1 MPDLRDF
8 RRVIAA
14 LCSPESE
21 PADASSGARPGG
33 VSRAASE
40 ASPSA
45 SALSAEVAPSDAEP
59 LPARLVIVPTK
70 GAASVLSETLRTA
83 GAHDDTLALATRD
96 ELYDALHQR
105 LSQAPRRLSALE
117 RDAMF
122 QAAASEAGQSFAELP
137 FRIRPGLVA
146 EIVRFYDQLRRQSQA
161 VKRFEELISGALGGG
176 ELDDVGAERLLRQTR
191 FLVQTFRG
199 YESRAAQLD
208 AVDEHSLRERLLAD
222 DAAVPLAHVIVTS
235 SDWIADPAGL
245 FVADFDLLNRLPNLA
260 RIDIVSTNAALE
272 SGFHERLDR
281 WWPGIDQVSARELV
295 EAQSPVRPLLVCP
308 PPDADLAPLW
318 FTRRDREEELI
329 ATARRLT
336 AEPPPSLDRVAIV
349 YKKPLPYLYLA
360 DDTLGAMDL
369 PVVATDTL
377 PLAAEPAVAP
387 LDLVLDAVEGDF
399 AREPLVALMASPHFT
414 WRTATNRLSISALD
428 RFLSDVRFLGGAE
441 RLLAL
446 HAEPQTDMG
455 ARAGRSRT
463 QRDEESALIA
473 AQSVVRELTAM
484 QSSRPASAQV
494 NDLVNFLES
503 HLTELD
509 PLHPLAD
516 RERRARGAMLQL
528 LRDLASAHVTHH
540 DPQWSIADLAS
551 AVRRWVGE
559 HTFAPSRSTTGV
571 HLLDDQAARYGEF
584 DDMTIVG
591 LIESEWPDRQRRN
604 IFYPPNL
611 LKALNWPSES
621 ERRAAADARFLDLL
635 SSPTSRIELSTFL
648 LDDEAIVSRSILLD
662 EVPRAR
668 LSTVPRADIDEPRRR
683 DERLAAGAR
692 DVDGL
697 SPPAQS
703 WLALRSTRSAA
714 ADAQF
719 HGSTGPRPARTWSVS
734 ALETYIGCPFKFY
747 AQHILR
753 LDEEPD
759 DEEVMDPRRQGQF
772 VHEVFEQF
780 FREWQDAGHRE
791 ITAANLDVARAR
803 FAVVVDAALS
813 RVSEGEAPLE
823 RTRLLGSPAAAGLG
837 EAVLRMEAERP
848 VAVVA
853 RLLEHKLEGAFTIQ
867 TEDGP
872 REVRL
877 RGKAD
882 RIDLLEDG
890 TFRLIDYK
898 LGWPPDRGKA
908 LQLPVYAICAQ
919 QRLDYQGRS
928 WTLGEA
934 VYLAFKGP
942 KRVVP
947 LFSNDG
953 ARAETLT
960 RAQQR
965 VADTL
970 DAIARGEF
978 PPAPDDV
985 YRCETCSFSAV
996 CRKDYVGDI

>member
-1 MPDLRDF
+1 ML
-8 RRVIAA
+8 
-14 LCSPESE
+14 
-21 PADASSGARPGG
+21 G
-33 VSRAASE
+33 
-40 ASPSA
+40 
-45 SALSAEVAPSDAEP
+45 
-59 LPARLVIVPTK
+59 
-70 GAASVLSETLRTA
+70 ETLRNA
-83 GAHDDTLALATRD
+83 GVNDAGLALVTRD
-96 ELYDALHQR
+96 ELYDLLHQR
-105 LSQAPRRLSALE
+105 LTDPPRRLSALE

-122 QAAASEAGQSFAELP
+122 QAAATEAAARVTELP

-146 EIVRFYDQLRRQSQA
+146 EIVRFYDQLRRQSQS
-161 VKRFEELISGALGGG
+161 VKRFEELISEALGGG
-176 ELDDVGAERLLRQTR
+176 ELDDRGAERLLRQTG
-191 FLVQTFRG
+191 FLVQTFKG
-199 YESRAAQLD
+199 YESRAAVLD
-208 AVDEHSLRERLLAD
+208 AVDEHGLRERLLA
-222 DAAVPLAHVIVTS
+222 AESAVPLAHVIVTTT
-235 SDWIADPAGL
+235 DWIADPAGL

-260 RIDIVSTNAALE
+260 RIDIVSTDGALE

-281 WWPGIDQVSARELV
+281 WWPGIDQIPGRALV
-295 EAQSPVRPLLVCP
+295 EPQAPVRPLLACP

-329 ATARRLT
+329 AAARRLT
-336 AEPPPSLDRVAIV
+336 SEPPPSLDRVAIV
-349 YKKPLPYLYLA
+349 YKQPLPYLYLA
-360 DDTLGAMDL
+360 DDTLGAADL
-369 PVVATDTL
+369 PVVATDAL

-399 AREPLVALMASPHFT
+399 AREPLIALMASPHLT
-414 WRTATNRLSISALD
+414 WPTPARRLAFSALD

-441 RLLAL
+441 RFLAL
-446 HAEPQTDMG
+446 TAEPHAESG
-455 ARAGRSRT
+455 NLKLRSRT
-463 QRDEESALIA
+463 QREEQSALAA
-473 AQSVVRELTAM
+473 AQDVVRELSGLQTA
-484 QSSRPASAQV
+484 RPASVQLRSLTA
-494 NDLVNFLES
+494 FLEA
-503 HLTELD
+503 HLTPLD
-509 PLHPLAD
+509 EAHPLAD
-516 RERRARGAMLQL
+516 RERRARGALLQL
-528 LRDLASAHVTHH
+528 LRELSDAHAAHH
-540 DPQWSIADLAS
+540 DPPWSIADLAIS
-551 AVRRWVGE
+551 VRRWVGE
-559 HTFAPSRSTTGV
+559 HTFAPTRPLSGV
-571 HLLDDQAARYGEF
+571 HLLDDQSARYGQFE
-584 DDMTIVG
+584 DMTIVG
-591 LIESEWPDRQRRN
+591 LIESEWPDRPRRN

-611 LKALNWPSES
+611 LKALNWPSEN
-621 ERRAAADARFLDLL
+621 ERRAAAEARFLDLL
-635 SSPTSRIELSTFL
+635 SSPSSRIELSTFL

-668 LSTVPRADIDEPRRR
+668 LSTVPHADSDEPRRR
-683 DERLAAGAR
+683 DERLAVGER
-692 DVDGL
+692 QVDGL
-697 SPPAQS
+697 SSAAQS
-703 WLALRSTRSAA
+703 WLSLRSSRTPAE
-714 ADAQF
+714 DTQF
-719 HGSTGPRPARTWSVS
+719 HGSTGPRPSRTWSVS

-753 LDEEPD
+753 LEEEPD

-791 ITAANLDVARAR
+791 ITAGNLESARAR
-803 FAVVVDAALS
+803 FAAVVDAALT

-853 RLLEHKLEGAFTIQ
+853 RLLEHQLDGAFTIQ
-867 TEDGP
+867 TEAGT

-908 LQLPVYAICAQ
+908 LQLPIYAICAQ
-919 QRLDYQGRS
+919 QRLDHQGRT

-947 LFSNDG
+947 LFANDAG
-953 ARAETLT
+953 RAETLT

-985 YRCETCSFSAV
+985 YRCETCSFAAV